1 MKKQLIT
8 FGVFLCFS
16 LHAQEWIS
24 DLSCNSESSAMIN
37 EAITHVTNIEPL
49 VALGLAKAARI
60 VDKNCECSKI
70 VIAAFSSADP
80 NWGSRK
86 SKLES
91 VDSAK
96 LSQEEKAWYDLLVS
110 TTTEDE
116 DWESTYNQV
125 LSDFPNSPLF
135 NWFATNRQDMNS
147 YKIFAE
153 KFPDHAAGAYNMLA
167 YGHAYGEIGDGPDFD
182 SAFELLDKL
191 ETLHD
196 GPNSRDSR
204 AEIFAMNEDFQSSLS
219 NQLKAVD
226 FATFASP
233 YWDKATTYWRSM
245 NKEDVSSNLVESQKN
260 MQNAIL
266 ERDVE
271 EFNKYISDDSNL
283 ITGDSNLGDFYTF
296 ETDNF
301 NLQQN
306 FTWNS
311 FDLRDFQTHF
321 SPDMKT
327 AVLTFYA
334 SGSYTFNESQE
345 EVAYSTRASS
355 VWIVSDSGWK
365 CVHSNWAPYKSG
377 TGIPN

>member
-1 MKKQLIT
+1 MKKQLIF
-8 FGVFLCFS
+8 FGVFLSFS
-16 LHAQEWIS
+16 LHAQVWIS
-24 DLSCNSESSAMIN
+24 DSSCNSESSTMIN

-60 VDKNCECSKI
+60 VDNNCECAKL
-70 VIAAFSSADP
+70 VIAAISSANP

-91 VDSAK
+91 VDSTK
-96 LSQEEKAWYDLLVS
+96 LSPEEKAWYDLLVT

-125 LSDFPNSPLF
+125 LSNFPNSPLF
-135 NWFATNRQDMNS
+135 NWFATNRQDMSS
-147 YKIFAE
+147 YQIFAE
-153 KFPDHAAGAYNMLA
+153 KFPNHAAGAYNMLA

-182 SAFELLDKL
+182 SAFESLDKL

-204 AEIFAMNEDFQSSLS
+204 AEISAMNEDFQSSLS
-219 NQLKAVD
+219 NQLEAVD
-226 FATFASP
+226 FATLASP
-233 YWDKATTYWRSM
+233 YWDKAATYWRSM
-245 NKEDVSSNLVESQKN
+245 NKEDVSSNLVESQKKL
-260 MQNAIL
+260 QNAIL
-266 ERDVE
+266 ERDIE

-283 ITGDSNLGDFYTF
+283 ITGDSNLGDFYSF
-296 ETDNF
+296 DADNF

-311 FDLRDFQTHF
+311 FDLRDFETHF

-355 VWIVSDSGWK
+355 VWIVSDNGWK
-365 CVHSNWAPYKSG
+365 CVHSNWSPYKSG

>member
-1 MKKQLIT
+1 MKKQLL
-8 FGVFLCFS
+8 FLGIFLSFS
-16 LHAQEWIS
+16 LQAQEWIS
-24 DLSCNSESSAMIN
+24 DSSCNSDSSAMIN

-60 VDKNCECSKI
+60 ADNNCECAKL
-70 VIAAFSSADP
+70 VIAAISSADP

-96 LSQEEKAWYDLLVS
+96 LSSEEKAWYNLLVS

-116 DWESTYNQV
+116 DWESTYSQV

-135 NWFATNRQDMNS
+135 NWFSTNRQDMSS
-147 YKIFAE
+147 YQSFAE
-153 KFPDHAAGAYNMLA
+153 KFPNHAAGAYNMLA

-182 SAFELLDKL
+182 SAHKLLDKL
-191 ETLHD
+191 EALHD

-204 AEIFAMNEDFQSSLS
+204 AEIYAMNEDFQSSLA

-233 YWDKATTYWRSM
+233 YWDNATTYWRSL
-245 NKEDVSSNLVESQKN
+245 NKEDISSNLVESQKN

-266 ERDVE
+266 ERDIE
-271 EFNKYISDDSNL
+271 EFNKYISDDVNL

-296 ETDNF
+296 DTDNF
-301 NLQQN
+301 DLPQN
-306 FTWNS
+306 FSWNS
-311 FDLRDFQTHF
+311 FDLKDFETHF

-334 SGSYTFNESQE
+334 SGAYTFNESQE

-355 VWIVSDSGWK
+355 VWIVSNSGWK

-377 TGIPN
+377 NGIPN

>member
-1 MKKQLIT
+1 MKKQLLFFAI
-8 FGVFLCFS
+8 FLSFS
-16 LHAQEWIS
+16 LQAQEWIADS
-24 DLSCNSESSAMIN
+24 SCNSDSSAMIN

-60 VDKNCECSKI
+60 ADNNCECAKL
-70 VIAAFSSADP
+70 VIAAISSADP

-86 SKLES
+86 SKLEN

-96 LSQEEKAWYDLLVS
+96 LSLEEKAWYDLLVT

-125 LSDFPNSPLF
+125 LSDFPDSPLF
-135 NWFATNRQDMNS
+135 NWFATNRQNMSS
-147 YKIFAE
+147 YQSFSE
-153 KFPDHAAGAYNMLA
+153 KFPNHAAGAYNMLA
-167 YGHAYGEIGDGPDFD
+167 YGHAYGEIGDSPDFD
-182 SAFELLDKL
+182 SAYELLDKL

-204 AEIFAMNEDFQSSLS
+204 AEIYAMNEDFQSSLA

-233 YWDKATTYWRSM
+233 YWDNATTYWRSL
-245 NKEDVSSNLVESQKN
+245 NIEDVSSNLVESQKN

-266 ERDVE
+266 ERDIE
-271 EFNKYISDDSNL
+271 EFNKYISDDVNL

-296 ETDNF
+296 DTDNF
-301 NLQQN
+301 DLQQN

-311 FDLRDFQTHF
+311 FDLRDFETHF

-355 VWIVSDSGWK
+355 VWIVSNSGWK

-377 TGIPN
+377 NGIPN

>member
-1 MKKQLIT
+1 MKKQLII
-8 FGVFLCFS
+8 FGLFLSFS

-24 DLSCNSESSAMIN
+24 DSSCNSESSAMIN
-37 EAITHVTNIEPL
+37 EAITHVTNLEPL
-49 VALGLAKAARI
+49 IALGLAKAAGI
-60 VDKNCECSKI
+60 VDNNCECAKL
-70 VIAAFSSADP
+70 VFAAISSPDP

-91 VDSAK
+91 VDHAI
-96 LSQEEKAWYDLLVS
+96 LSPEEKAWYDLLVS

-125 LSDFPNSPLF
+125 ISDFPDSPLF

-147 YKIFAE
+147 YQSFAE
-153 KFPDHAAGAYNMLA
+153 KFPNHAAGAYNMLA

-191 ETLHD
+191 ETLHQ

-219 NQLKAVD
+219 NQLEAVD

-233 YWDKATTYWRSM
+233 YWNNATTYWRSL
-245 NKEDVSSNLVESQKN
+245 NKETVSSNLAESQKN

-271 EFNKYISDDSNL
+271 EFNKYVSNDINL
-283 ITGDSNLGDFYTF
+283 VTGDSNLGDFYTF
-296 ETDNF
+296 NSDNLG
-301 NLQQN
+301 LQQN

-311 FDLRDFQTHF
+311 FDLRDFETHF

-334 SGSYTFNESQE
+334 SGSYTFDESQE

-355 VWIVSDSGWK
+355 VWIVTDSGWK

-377 TGIPN
+377 NGIPN